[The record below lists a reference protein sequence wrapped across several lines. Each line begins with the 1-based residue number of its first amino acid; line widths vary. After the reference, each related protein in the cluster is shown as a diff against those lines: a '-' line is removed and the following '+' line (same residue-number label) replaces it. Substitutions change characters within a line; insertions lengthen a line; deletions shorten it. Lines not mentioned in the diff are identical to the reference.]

1 MRFDGTII
9 ITDPC
14 YVIKENT
21 DDWEKC
27 DYGENFEALGI
38 HNYMTQA
45 TGCGDWSC
53 HCVKLF
59 KDPIEIVVE
68 LANMTGRIDDQL
80 VCEEIGQSCADSG
93 LVSVFDLDELRKYNP
108 DIDKFIVNH
117 PHTVTTIANYH
128 GDVDFLA
135 PNGIT
140 HVAGKGNINFLTIG
154 FMYV

>member
-14 YVIKENT
+14 YVIKND
-21 DDWEKC
+21 DDWERC
-27 DYGENFEALGI
+27 DYGNNFDALGI
-38 HNYMTQA
+38 HNYMTQE

-53 HCVKLF
+53 HCIKLF
-59 KDPIEIVVE
+59 KDPIEIVKE
-68 LANMTGRIDDQL
+68 LADMTGNIEEQL
-80 VCEEIGQSCADSG
+80 ICEEIGQFCADSG
-93 LVSVFDLDELRKYNP
+93 LVSVFDLDELKNYNP
-108 DIDKFIVNH
+108 DIDKFIFDH

-128 GDVDFLA
+128 GDIDFLA

-154 FMYV
+154 FMYA